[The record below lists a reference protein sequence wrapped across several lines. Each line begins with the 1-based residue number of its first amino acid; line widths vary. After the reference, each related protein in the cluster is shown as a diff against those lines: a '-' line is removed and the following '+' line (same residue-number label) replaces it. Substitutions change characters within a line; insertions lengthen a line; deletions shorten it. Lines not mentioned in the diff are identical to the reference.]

1 MAHATAAGHALRALT
16 HLASRAEPI
25 PAAHLARALGLPRS
39 STYHLLAVLIEHGYV
54 THYAEE
60 RTYGIGAAVHEL
72 GAGYQR
78 QDPLQRLARPLVE
91 QLVDATTHNAHLA
104 VLSGR
109 DVLYVIE
116 ERAAGRPSLVTDVG
130 VRLPATVTASGLAM
144 LAALPRRQ
152 VTALYPSASV
162 MVADGPATPSAL
174 RRELVAVRARGY
186 AVEEGSVSPDMSS
199 VAAAVLDRNGHPS
212 AAVAITFRSEVID
225 EGCRAALADAARE
238 TARTITSRL

>member
-1 MAHATAAGHALRALT
+1 MANATAAGHALRALT

-25 PAAHLARALGLPRS
+25 PAAHLARAIGLPRS
-39 STYHLLAVLIEHGYV
+39 STYHLLAVLIDHGYV
-54 THYAEE
+54 VHYAEE

-130 VRLPATVTASGLAM
+130 VRLPATLTASGLAV
-144 LAALPRRQ
+144 LAALPRKQ
-152 VTALYPSASV
+152 VTALYPSAAV
-162 MVADGPATPSAL
+162 MVEGGPPTPSAL
-174 RRELVAVRARGY
+174 RRELVAVRSRGH
-186 AVEEGSVSPDMSS
+186 AVEEGSIAPELSS
-199 VAAAVLDRNGHPS
+199 VASAVLDRDGHPV
-212 AAVAITFRSEVID
+212 AAVAVTYRREEVD
-225 EGCRAALADAARE
+225 DGVR
-238 TARTITSRL
+238 SRLVEGTRHTAERIGLRL

>member
-54 THYAEE
+54 VHYTEE

-72 GAGYQR
+72 GAGYKR

-91 QLVDATTHNAHLA
+91 QLVDGTTHNAHLA

-186 AVEEGSVSPDMSS
+186 AVEEGSVSPGLSS
-199 VAAAVLDRNGHPS
+199 VASAVLDRDGHPV
-212 AAVAITFRSEVID
+212 AAVAITYRSAEID
-225 EGCRAALADAARE
+225 EPGRARLVEAARH
-238 TARTITSRL
+238 TASRIGSRL